1 MDDIDRANDQVDKE
15 TEQLI
20 NQARKSQPEAA
31 ATGACLYCGDE
42 VKPGFRW
49 CCPECRDDWE
59 MVR

>member
-1 MDDIDRANDQVDKE
+1 MDDIDRANDQVDRE

-20 NQARKSQPEAA
+20 NQARKSHPEAT
-31 ATGACLYCGDE
+31 ATGECLYCGGE

>member
-49 CCPECRDDWE
+49 CSPECRDDWE
-59 MVR
+59 MMR